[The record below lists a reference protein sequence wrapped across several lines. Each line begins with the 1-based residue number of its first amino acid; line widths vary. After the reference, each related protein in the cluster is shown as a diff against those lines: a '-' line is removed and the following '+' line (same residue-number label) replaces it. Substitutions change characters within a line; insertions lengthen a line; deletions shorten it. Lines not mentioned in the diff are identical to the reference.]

1 MSLDGRISLRH
12 EVNVLKRAGW
22 VKAKVISHLH
32 VHHSIVDRWWDR
44 DDILDK
50 PRSGRP
56 IKYTRHLVNR
66 IVHRL
71 IKKGSRSSTRIVAKD
86 LGYPRASVQR
96 VAHAAGLVSKARHHH
111 PFLSDK
117 MKTERVAF
125 ARAHKNDDFTKIL
138 FVDEKKVH
146 LCPTPNKHNDRVW
159 VFDGEEP
166 EGRPTFAHSA
176 KLNVAAGVS
185 ASGRSAIYIFPQNMD
200 QALYKTILQE
210 TLIPAGK
217 KLGGRGWVLF
227 QDKDPK
233 HTSKSIQAFLAEER
247 IPVLHSPTHSPDF
260 NAQDNVWSMFDY
272 ELSKLAPNSVSD
284 LRKKIK
290 KAWQNI
296 PQKHIQKTVLDI
308 PNRLREAITL
318 KGGWTHH

>member
-1 MSLDGRISLRH
+1 MSLDGRILRRH

-22 VKAKVISHLH
+22 PKADVMRQLNVKHKF
-32 VHHSIVDRWWDR
+32 VDLWWNR
-44 DDILDK
+44 DDILDR
-50 PRSGRP
+50 PREGRP
-56 IKYTRHLVNR
+56 IKYTRQLVDR

-71 IKKGSRSSTRIVAKD
+71 IKKGTRSSTRLVSQD
-86 LGYPRASVQR
+86 LGYPRTSVRR

-111 PFLSDK
+111 PFLSEK
-117 MKTERVAF
+117 MKQERVAF
-125 ARAHKNDDFTKIL
+125 SRAHKNDDFSKIL
-138 FVDEKKVH
+138 FVDEKKVN

-159 VFDGEEP
+159 VFDDEEP

-185 ASGRSAIYIFPQNMD
+185 ASGRSDIYIFPQNMD
-200 QALYKTILQE
+200 QVLYKKILKE

-260 NAQDNVWSMFDY
+260 NAQDNVWSMFDM
-272 ELSKLAPNSVSD
+272 ELSKLGPRSVPD
-284 LRKKIK
+284 LRRKIK

-296 PQKHIQKTVLDI
+296 PQEHIQKTVFDI
-308 PNRLREAITL
+308 PNRLQKAISL
-318 KGGWTHH
+318 QGGWTHH